1 MFSFSNV
8 IVTQVEHCQSKWV
21 NRVSEIVVVANFC
34 VCVMLR
40 YIFDGYKYV
49 QLQMQTNVM
58 LQNGVLF
65 TKKVNTDEKLE
76 NLLVFLT
83 WCNKSDVMFSVR
95 NPFFFATRDLLH
107 TRETLWSLVL
117 VWTFKLLDK
126 HVMSVR
132 EIFIWKAK
140 VMREV
145 WISTKLQFDQFSL
158 WTRV

>member
-1 MFSFSNV
+1 M
-8 IVTQVEHCQSKWV
+8 IVTQVEHCHSKWV

-83 WCNKSDVMFSVR
+83 
-95 NPFFFATRDLLH
+95 
-107 TRETLWSLVL
+107 
-117 VWTFKLLDK
+117 
-126 HVMSVR
+126 
-132 EIFIWKAK
+132 
-140 VMREV
+140 
-145 WISTKLQFDQFSL
+145 
-158 WTRV
+158 